1 MYQFVKQ
8 YGPIILMRANISIF
22 ITWINFRGMPTH
34 LLPMN
39 CLALILLVFSIYF
52 RGIDL
57 LLFLG
62 IETLHCILK
71 TKEVVAN
78 WAYVSFALLLL
89 FCVVIIYQSQ
99 IAGY

>member
-1 MYQFVKQ
+1 
-8 YGPIILMRANISIF
+8 
-22 ITWINFRGMPTH
+22 MPTH

-78 WAYVSFALLLL
+78 
-89 FCVVIIYQSQ
+89 
-99 IAGY
+99 